1 MVDSAVVFAA
11 CFSADW
17 YKFSK
22 KKNNNYKSQ
31 PQLAN
36 DA

>member
-22 KKNNNYKSQ
+22 KNNNYKSQ